1 MQSRFEMRRSNKI
14 RLTLAVIALSIA
26 MASCG
31 TTTTPPNVITP
42 IAKGAAVYSMSNG
55 SSRNAVLA
63 FMSAADGTLQ
73 AAGSFETGGKGTGVS
88 IENQGALSL
97 TEDRKFLLVVN
108 PASDDFSLFRLPDS
122 GPQLL
127 STTPSGGQHP
137 VSISTRRDSYM
148 Y

>member
-1 MQSRFEMRRSNKI
+1 
-14 RLTLAVIALSIA
+14 
-26 MASCG
+26 MAK
-31 TTTTPPNVITP
+31 V
-42 IAKGAAVYSMSNG
+42 AAVYTMSND
-55 SSRNAVLA
+55 SSGNAVLA

-73 AAGSFETGGKGTGVS
+73 AAGSFETGGKGTGAS

-108 PASDDFSLFRLPDS
+108 PASDDFSLFRLADS

-127 STTPSGGQHP
+127 STTPSGGQRP
-137 VSISTRRDSYM
+137 ISMVLAGDSYM